1 MVCYCSDWFKKLNF
15 TVINLHLIPL
25 DTNDLHGAVAGDLA
39 PGAATTEQP
48 RTLVVEVEQTDRQ
61 TDRRTTLDL

>member
-48 RTLVVEVEQTDRQ
+48 QNTGRGGGTNRQ
-61 TDRRTTLDL
+61 TDR